1 MKHRIKI
8 LKFKKAIRI
17 LTRSLVIVGV
27 VMGLSPLAFGH
38 NTSVE
43 PQAFTSDPEA
53 SDNLSNPNRNYNTM
67 GAKVIPDPRANETV
81 HLGDDGELKIPKY
94 EDMGVEQSRAIFA
107 YLAPD
112 EVDFF
117 RLDVKESD
125 FLNGFPDFLPFPAV
139 RIDASALP
147 YACEETI
154 DHYPVTAFLGPG
166 VPTSIPSGITL
177 PQEVADK
184 LASLQNMD
192 PTVGII
198 VADNPPVAN
207 RALNVF
213 ESPEEGVEA
222 SWFLPE
228 GLTQFCLLEAP
239 FLCDFSNTISYLLT
253 EDTGYPVGEY
263 TFFLAMWDPA
273 ALTRDYTA
281 NIGADERFTASNV
294 KQKKSLDIIND
305 RALMSKH
312 GVDCTPVP
320 VEPAP

>member
-1 MKHRIKI
+1 MTHRTKI
-8 LKFKKAIRI
+8 LKSKKAVRI
-17 LTRSLVIVGV
+17 LTRSLVTTGMI
-27 VMGLSPLAFGH
+27 MGLSPAAFGH

-53 SDNLSNPNRNYNTM
+53 QENLSNPNRNFNAI

-81 HLGDDGELKIPKY
+81 SLGDDGELKIPKY
-94 EDMGVEQSRAIFA
+94 ENAGVEQARAIFA
-107 YLAPD
+107 YLAPG

-117 RLDVKESD
+117 RLDVDESD
-125 FLNGFPDFLPFPAV
+125 FLNGFPGFPFPAEAV
-139 RIDASALP
+139 RIDAFALP

-154 DHYPVTAFLGPG
+154 DHFPVTALLGPG
-166 VPTSIPSGITL
+166 VPSSNPANIEL

-207 RALNVF
+207 RAVNVF

-222 SWFLPE
+222 SWFLPD
-228 GLTQFCLLEAP
+228 GLTQFCLTQAP

-253 EDTGYPVGEY
+253 ENTGYPAGEY

-281 NIGADERFTASNV
+281 NIGTDERFTEGSS
-294 KQKKSLDIIND
+294 KQKKSLKIIND
-305 RALMSKH
+305 RALMAKH
-312 GVDCTPVP
+312 GVDCTLVP
-320 VEPAP
+320 VQPF